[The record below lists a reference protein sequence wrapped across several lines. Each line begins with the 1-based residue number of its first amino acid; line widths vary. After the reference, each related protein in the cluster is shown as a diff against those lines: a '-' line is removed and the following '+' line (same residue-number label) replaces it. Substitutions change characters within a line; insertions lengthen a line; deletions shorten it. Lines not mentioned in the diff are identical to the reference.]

1 MPVVQTGY
9 MSVADFRLRTVMPQ
23 GDVDQLEVIE
33 PDFLQTML
41 NEQSAYLDARLR
53 KRYAVPFT
61 VTPLPAMVFA
71 WLTALV
77 TPLAYAKR
85 GWNPSA
91 EQDRVSI
98 MDAVDTAKDEI
109 KEAADSVDGLFDLPL
124 IMAGAATSA
133 ITSGGPLGS
142 SSASPYRWTDDQFT
156 RGNDEDRYA
165 R

>member
-1 MPVVQTGY
+1 
-9 MSVADFRLRTVMPQ
+9 
-23 GDVDQLEVIE
+23 
-33 PDFLQTML
+33 
-41 NEQSAYLDARLR
+41 
-53 KRYAVPFT
+53 
-61 VTPLPAMVFA
+61 
-71 WLTALV
+71 
-77 TPLAYAKR
+77 
-85 GWNPSA
+85 
-91 EQDRVSI
+91 

-133 ITSGGPLGS
+133 ITSGGPMGS